1 LSSIFGSC
9 SCAVS
14 QLRNGGSNCAS
25 SPFSSAGC
33 QSGKALRRGKFQ
45 FRPITGRECRVEH
58 FPPRFGCVVATLLC
72 QEPRVFLAIRAG
84 HALDVLEFPISQ
96 KPPCVTSHWC
106 ALRFQHRIVER
117 CWLFECRRSSVS
129 AQIYDSQ
136 IPAHQHL
143 VSGYRNSR
151 WELAPF
157 YKRDMQI
164 DDAWKPNSAANAD
177 VTHQALG
184 LSVCLPRT

>member
-1 LSSIFGSC
+1 
-9 SCAVS
+9 
-14 QLRNGGSNCAS
+14 
-25 SPFSSAGC
+25 
-33 QSGKALRRGKFQ
+33 
-45 FRPITGRECRVEH
+45 
-58 FPPRFGCVVATLLC
+58 
-72 QEPRVFLAIRAG
+72 
-84 HALDVLEFPISQ
+84 
-96 KPPCVTSHWC
+96 
-106 ALRFQHRIVER
+106 VER

-143 VSGYRNSR
+143 ASGYRNSR

-177 VTHQALG
+177 VTAGVARFRPAISLFLG
-184 LSVCLPRT
+184 ARKANG